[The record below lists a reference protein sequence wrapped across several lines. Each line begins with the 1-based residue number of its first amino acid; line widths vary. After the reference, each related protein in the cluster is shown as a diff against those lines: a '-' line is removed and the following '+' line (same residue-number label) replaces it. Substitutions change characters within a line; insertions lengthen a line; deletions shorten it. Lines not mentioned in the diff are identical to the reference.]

1 MNFIKKFMNMEVLL
15 VTITGSLF
23 VLFIDYYGRTKKLIY
38 VILSIFFTVIYLFY
52 IYKMAD
58 QKINV
63 VIVNLSAKIFPMIL
77 LTIIAIVTLKQKL
90 DIFTI
95 LGIILILAGSIL
107 VNF

>member
-1 MNFIKKFMNMEVLL
+1 MADKKF
-15 VTITGSLF
+15 
-23 VLFIDYYGRTKKLIY
+23 D
-38 VILSIFFTVIYLFY
+38 
-52 IYKMAD
+52 
-58 QKINV
+58 V

-95 LGIILILAGSIL
+95 LGIILILAGSIV